1 MKIQAAEY
9 KAMFFA
15 PLAAG
20 PSLFLSAAIIHPD
33 FLLDTKLLVILILPF
48 YNLLLIAP
56 YSYIGMLVFG
66 IPTYIILRKFGLFKT
81 WLVSVLG
88 ALYGFGVIFFLF
100 RFEIKTDFNA
110 EIMVHFAICGFV
122 VAFVASVIVNREY
135 KSNKS
140 N

>member
-15 PLAAG
+15 PLVAG
-20 PSLFLSAAIIHPD
+20 PTLFLSTAIIQPD
-33 FLLDTKLLVILILPF
+33 FLSNTKLLVILILPF
-48 YNLLLIAP
+48 YNMLLIAP
-56 YSYIGMLVFG
+56 YFYIGMLVLG

-88 ALYGFGVIFFLF
+88 ALYGFGAIFFLSG
-100 RFEIKTDFNA
+100 FEIKTDSNA
-110 EIMVHFAICGFV
+110 WLMVHFAICGFV

-135 KSNKS
+135 KSN
-140 N
+140 NGN